1 MLFCKSCIIVYV
13 QHYPP
18 VSGLPVGP
26 DAPALRLDYGLSPER
41 PLYAGVNLFE
51 EEMPLTVHVHE
62 GIEFGILLSGRQER
76 RFEGLAYT
84 IGPGDVWM
92 AATWEPHG
100 WRPTA
105 PNTSDVVI
113 MFLPEFLG
121 EETLGGLSWLS
132 LFAVS
137 PADRPHVTQA
147 KTRRA
152 LLALGEE
159 MRREATERRPGWE
172 SAVRL
177 DLLRALL
184 RLAQGWKQPSPART
198 QGRFQASNLP
208 RIMPALVL
216 VHSERGRRVLLH
228 EAADACTLGRAQF
241 SLLFRNTM
249 GMSFSKFCM
258 RSRLGYV
265 AELLLAT
272 DLPTEALAR
281 QTSFADGSHLHRAFV
296 ARYGCTPGRYRTEN
310 RPR

>member
-1 MLFCKSCIIVYV
+1 M

-26 DAPALRLDYGLSPER
+26 DAPALRLDYGLSAER

-51 EEMPLTVHVHE
+51 DEMPLTVHVHE
-62 GIEFGILLSGRQER
+62 GTEFGILLSGRQER
-76 RFEGLAYT
+76 RFEGLVYT
-84 IGPGDVWM
+84 IEPGDVWM

-100 WRPTA
+100 WRTTA
-105 PNTSDVVI
+105 RNTSDIVV

-121 EETLGGLSWLS
+121 EETLGDLPWLS
-132 LFAVS
+132 LLAVS
-137 PADRPHVTQA
+137 PADRPRVTHA
-147 KTRRA
+147 KMRRA

-159 MRREATERRPGWE
+159 MHREATDRRPGWE

-184 RLAQGWKQPSPART
+184 RLGQGWKQPSPART
-198 QGRFQASNLP
+198 QCRFQASNLP

-216 VHSERGRRVLLH
+216 VHSERGRRVSLH
-228 EAADACTLGRAQF
+228 EAADVCGLGRAQF
-241 SLLFRNTM
+241 SLTFRNTM
-249 GMSFSKFCM
+249 GMSFGKFCM
-258 RSRLGYV
+258 RSRLGHV

-281 QTSFADGSHLHRAFV
+281 QTGFADGSHLHRAFV
-296 ARYGCTPGRYRTEN
+296 ARYGCTPGHYRTEN
-310 RPR
+310 RPA